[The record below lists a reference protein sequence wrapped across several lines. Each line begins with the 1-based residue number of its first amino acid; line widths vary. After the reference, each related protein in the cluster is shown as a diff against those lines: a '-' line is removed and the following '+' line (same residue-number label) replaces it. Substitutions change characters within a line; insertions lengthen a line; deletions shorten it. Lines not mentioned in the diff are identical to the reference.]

1 MIAVLKTSPR
11 IIRCGRGT
19 RGRSSGIRPAVIRMR
34 PGKGV
39 SARRGRQLARVLIH
53 RKPQLTTLRL
63 VSFLG
68 QTDTLSLAPN
78 CKFLFSAEAPRN
90 FAEYI
95 LGPKLKRPL
104 RHRDRVT
111 IHGPAFTLKGVEHLR
126 SLPFLPNA
134 YAVEAR
140 IFKRGANLS
149 PQNDLGNESSNPVCL

>member
-1 MIAVLKTSPR
+1 MIAVLKTGPR
-11 IIRCGRGT
+11 IIALWAWH
-19 RGRSSGIRPAVIRMR
+19 RGRCTGIPPAVIRMR

-39 SARRGRQLARVLIH
+39 SARRRWQLARDLIH
-53 RKPQLTTLRL
+53 SKPQLTTLCL

-78 CKFLFSAEAPRN
+78 CKFLFRAEAPLN

-95 LGPKLKRPL
+95 RGPKLKRPP

-111 IHGPAFTLKGVEHLR
+111 IHSPAFTLKGVDHLR

-140 IFKRGANLS
+140 IFKRGANLG
-149 PQNDLGNESSNPVCL
+149 PRNDFGNKNSNPVCL

>member
-11 IIRCGRGT
+11 IIALWAWH
-19 RGRSSGIRPAVIRMR
+19 RGRSTGIRPAVIRMR

-39 SARRGRQLARVLIH
+39 SARRRRQLARDLIH
-53 RKPQLTTLRL
+53 SKPQLTTLRL
-63 VSFLG
+63 GSFLG

-78 CKFLFSAEAPRN
+78 CKFLFPAEAPLN

-149 PQNDLGNESSNPVCL
+149 LQNDFGNESSDPVCL

>member
-1 MIAVLKTSPR
+1 MGVA
-11 IIRCGRGT
+11 
-19 RGRSSGIRPAVIRMR
+19 
-34 PGKGV
+34 PGKV
-39 SARRGRQLARVLIH
+39 HRDTARHDPHAARERGLGPTAWQLARDLINS
-53 RKPQLTTLRL
+53 KPQLTTLRL
-63 VSFLG
+63 VSFPG

-78 CKFLFSAEAPRN
+78 CKFLFPAEAPLN
-90 FAEYI
+90 FPEYI
-95 LGPKLKRPL
+95 LGPKLKCPL

-149 PQNDLGNESSNPVCL
+149 PRNDLGNESSDPVCL

>member
-11 IIRCGRGT
+11 T
-19 RGRSSGIRPAVIRMR
+19 FALWAWHRGRSTGIRPAVIRMR

-39 SARRGRQLARVLIH
+39 SARRRRQLAGDLIH
-53 RKPQLTTLRL
+53 SKPQLTTLRL

-68 QTDTLSLAPN
+68 QTDTLTLAPN
-78 CKFLFSAEAPRN
+78 CKFLFPAEAPLK

-95 LGPKLKRPL
+95 LGPKLKSPL

-111 IHGPAFTLKGVEHLR
+111 IHGPVFTFKGVEHLR

-140 IFKRGANLS
+140 IFKRGASLS
-149 PQNDLGNESSNPVCL
+149 PRNDLGNESRDPVCL